1 MFGLYNEYQDNP
13 KFKEES
19 DKQLLQ
25 DNLFKRQEI
34 MKHVDNLT
42 LEKLNECQR
51 IFSIYIFKHGETQPV
66 QTSYPMVNYFGN
78 YLLSYTHYIHTKQ
91 PTNKT
96 IKEIIDEANQDKH
109 DVHEC
114 RRVFNA
120 LMTIKKIYD
129 VMSKGETKDNIY
141 AMFKKFNLDLN
152 DTDIAE
158 KMIDIENMIKGV
170 TKQTI
175 NPKQRIRSRY
185 FD

>member
-1 MFGLYNEYQDNP
+1 MFTLYNEYQENP

-25 DNLFKRQEI
+25 DNLFIRQEI
-34 MKHVDNLT
+34 IKHVENFT

-51 IFSIYIFKHGETQPV
+51 IFIIYIFKHGETQPV
-66 QTSYPMVNYFGN
+66 QTCYPMVNSVGN
-78 YLLSYTHYIHTKQ
+78 YLFSYTHYVRTKQ

-109 DVHEC
+109 NVHEC

-120 LMTIKKIYD
+120 LMTIKKMYD
-129 VMSKGETKDNIY
+129 TMSKGETKDNIY
-141 AMFKKFNLDLN
+141 TMFKRFELDLN
-152 DTDIAE
+152 DDNIT
-158 KMIDIENMIKGV
+158 KQMIGIENTIKGI
-170 TKQTI
+170 TKQII